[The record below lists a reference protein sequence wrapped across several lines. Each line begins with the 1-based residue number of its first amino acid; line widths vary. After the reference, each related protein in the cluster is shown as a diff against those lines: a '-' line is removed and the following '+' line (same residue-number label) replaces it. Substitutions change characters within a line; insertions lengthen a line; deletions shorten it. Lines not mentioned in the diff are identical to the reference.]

1 MLDNREYTGTF
12 TSYDRRHTTNPI
24 SADIE
29 RVSDSY
35 AVDIIRARMG
45 KEFTFNMYD
54 RGHLV
59 YSIVRAFKSIKWPDD
74 FKGWSNSTFYRN
86 TYEDAIVE
94 LLDTI
99 YDKDY
104 LKPYYQ
110 LAVEEN
116 KKEMKK

>member
-1 MLDNREYTGTF
+1 MLDNGEYTRTF
-12 TSYDRRHTTNPI
+12 TSLDWRFSTNPI
-24 SADIE
+24 GADIA
-29 RVSDSY
+29 RVHDNY
-35 AVDIIRARMG
+35 AVDILRARMG

-59 YSIVRAFKSIKWPDD
+59 YSIVRAFKSIIWPAD
-74 FKGWSNSTFYRN
+74 FEGLSKSRFYRN
-86 TYEDAIVE
+86 TYERAIVE

-116 KKEMKK
+116 KKERGK

>member
-1 MLDNREYTGTF
+1 MLDYREYVGTF
-12 TSYDRRHTTNPI
+12 TTYDRLHTTNPI
-24 SADIE
+24 SADIA
-29 RVSDSY
+29 RVLDSY
-35 AVDIIRARMG
+35 AVDLIRARMG
-45 KEFTFNMYD
+45 KEFSFNMYD

-74 FKGWSNSTFYRN
+74 FEGYGESNFYRN
-86 TYEDAIVE
+86 TYERAIVE
-94 LLDTI
+94 LLDRI

-116 KKEMKK
+116 KKDIKK